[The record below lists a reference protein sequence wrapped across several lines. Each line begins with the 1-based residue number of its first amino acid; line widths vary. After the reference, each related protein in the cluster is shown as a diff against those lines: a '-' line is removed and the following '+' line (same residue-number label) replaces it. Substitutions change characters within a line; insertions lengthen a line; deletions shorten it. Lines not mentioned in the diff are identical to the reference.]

1 MGAVL
6 EVLGGLTIIAALA
19 FAGITFATGGA
30 PALLGSTYIT
40 LPTFIGGLTLA
51 ALGRIVV
58 HLAVIAKATAAQA
71 AAIEELRA
79 KRRKI

>member
-6 EVLGGLTIIAALA
+6 EVLGGLTIFAALA
-19 FAGITFATGGA
+19 FAGLTFATGGA
-30 PALLGSTYIT
+30 PALLGSAYVT
-40 LPTFIGGLTLA
+40 LPTIIGGLTLA

-71 AAIEELRA
+71 SAIEELRA
-79 KRRKI
+79 GRREV